1 MQAVGLS
8 DELAMVRS
16 RITALRTREAVL
28 CAELEQADL
37 LGRTGQWTQAE
48 LVERRI
54 RVFDHRLLPEA
65 VQEDPV
71 FWVERLRLEVR
82 CRLRD
87 GARVPIAMRRAEIA
101 APLMGT
107 ADANLIGGAAWF

>member
-1 MQAVGLS
+1 
-8 DELAMVRS
+8 MVRS

-37 LGRTGQWTQAE
+37 LGRTGKWTQAE

-65 VQEDPV
+65 VQQDPV

>member
-1 MQAVGLS
+1 MHAVGLS

-16 RITALRTREAVL
+16 RITTLRAREAML

-37 LGRTGQWTQAE
+37 LERTGQWTQAD

-54 RVFDHRLLPEA
+54 RLFDHRLLPEG
-65 VQEDPV
+65 VRQDPA
-71 FWVERLRLEVR
+71 FWVERLRMEVR

-87 GARVPIAMRRAEIA
+87 GARVPMAMRRAEIA
-101 APLMGT
+101 APLLGA
-107 ADANLIGGAAWF
+107 ADATLIGSAAWF